1 MGHLLNTC
9 VRTDAIMQI
18 LVRGSETYFVEA
30 EDVATVLEAV
40 RAREGAEEVLLYAA
54 GRPLEAEDSREGV
67 EAIDVNVP
75 LKGGKVHGSLA
86 RAGKVRGQTPKVDP
100 QEKKKKKTGRA
111 KRRIQYNRRFVNV
124 VQTFGR
130 RRGPNANS

>member
-1 MGHLLNTC
+1 
-9 VRTDAIMQI
+9 MQI

-54 GRPLEAEDSREGV
+54 GRPLEAEDSLEGV

-75 LKGGKVHGSLA
+75 LKGGKVRSADKL
-86 RAGKVRGQTPKVDP
+86 KVD
-100 QEKKKKKTGRA
+100 EEGVLTIESRLRSETA
-111 KRRIQYNRRFVNV
+111 FCWR
-124 VQTFGR
+124 
-130 RRGPNANS
+130 

>member
-1 MGHLLNTC
+1 M
-9 VRTDAIMQI
+9 
-18 LVRGSETYFVEA
+18 
-30 EDVATVLEAV
+30 
-40 RAREGAEEVLLYAA
+40 A
-54 GRPLEAEDSREGV
+54 GDSLEGV

-86 RAGKVRGQTPKVDP
+86 RAGKVKGQTPKVDP

-130 RRGPNANS
+130 KRGPNANSYGKGRERVAEISLFELSCSKKVCHIF